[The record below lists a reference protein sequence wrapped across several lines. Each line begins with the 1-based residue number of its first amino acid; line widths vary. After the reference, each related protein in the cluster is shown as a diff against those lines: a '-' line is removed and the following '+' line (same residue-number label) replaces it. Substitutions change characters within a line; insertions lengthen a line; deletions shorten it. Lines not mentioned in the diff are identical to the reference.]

1 MTAEPPV
8 GPASE
13 TEWREERLRF
23 RPLHMVRTW
32 LFSAIGL
39 LIAAWIVP
47 GAHINGFWAALLVAA
62 VIAALNA
69 ILPPIIAA
77 IRLPLTLVF
86 GFLAILV
93 AGRPDAARRRRASRT
108 SACSVDGFWWA
119 LLVAF
124 LASAVTLVIEVVAGV
139 DDDSEY
145 SFRVVQRIAR
155 RTGAPVRTDAPGI
168 VFLEIDGLA
177 LPVLRRAMRDGN
189 APAHG
194 ALARRGRL
202 PR

>member
-1 MTAEPPV
+1 MID
-8 GPASE
+8 GPAIRPAE
-13 TEWREERLRF
+13 EATWREERLRF

-32 LFSAIGL
+32 FFSALGL
-39 LIAAWIVP
+39 LVAAWIVP
-47 GAHINGFWAALLVAA
+47 GAHINGFVAALFVAA

-93 AGRPDAARRRRASRT
+93 LDALMLLAADALTDGRM
-108 SACSVDGFWWA
+108 SVDGFWWA
-119 LLVAF
+119 LLVAL

-139 DDDSEY
+139 DDDSEFSY
-145 SFRVVQRIAR
+145 RVVQRIAR
-155 RTGAPVRTDAPGI
+155 KTGAPVRTDAPGV

-189 APAHG
+189 A
-194 ALARRGRL
+194 
-202 PR
+202 